1 MSRKSKLLEE
11 IGKNL
16 KDIKMED
23 VQELDKEVLQELKVE
38 MEEKLTDERMD
49 VSYQPLV
56 NIVMITFLAIMGNA
70 NEWTEIYQFG
80 VIHQEWLG
88 TFLDLKYGIPS
99 VSRIRIV
106 MGLIDPKELEE
117 ICVNFVIKK
126 VKELQELCQVE
137 DAEEKDIMSYDGKT
151 CNGSSRENTVNG
163 KVKPVNAMSAFNVSK
178 DICVATKFIEEKTNE
193 IPTGPELIKMLDLTN
208 TISTFDALNTQE
220 KTITAIVDQG
230 GNYVAAVKGNQG
242 NLYKNIKEYFEDNDC
257 YQEARKE
264 SYCEEIEKSHNCRER
279 RIYVMTSKIEWLEE
293 KNKWKNLQSIGMV
306 TREYELK
313 GEKKQDTRYYI
324 TDLNSNDIN
333 DFKRAVRGEWGI
345 ENSLHWQL
353 DYVFKEDAN
362 LTMNKNAQANLNILR
377 KLCLNILKLVKPV
390 YNKSLKLIRFQLGQN
405 FENEILNVLLYLNID
420 NLKDKIAQMQ

>member
-1 MSRKSKLLEE
+1 MSKKAKLLEE

-16 KDIKMED
+16 KDIKIENIK
-23 VQELDKEVLQELKVE
+23 ELDIEVLKELKVE
-38 MEEKLTDERMD
+38 IEDNLTDERLD
-49 VSYQPLV
+49 ISYQPLV
-56 NIVMITFLAIMGNA
+56 NIVMITFLALMGNA

-80 VIHQEWLG
+80 VIHKEWLSN
-88 TFLDLKYGIPS
+88 FLDLKYGIPS

-106 MGLIDPKELEE
+106 MGMIKPKELEE
-117 ICVNFVIKK
+117 ICVNFVIVKI
-126 VKELQELCQVE
+126 KELQKLCKME
-137 DAEEKDIMSYDGKT
+137 EAKEKDIMAYDGKI
-151 CNGSSRENTVNG
+151 CKGSSREDTVKG

-178 DICVATKFIEEKTNE
+178 DICIATKFIEEKTNE

-220 KTITAIVDQG
+220 KTIKAIVEQK

-242 NLYKNIKEYFEDNDC
+242 NLYNDIKQYFEDSEC
-257 YQEARKE
+257 YEEAKKE
-264 SYCEEIEKSHNCRER
+264 SYYEEIENAHNCRER
-279 RIYVMTSKIEWLEE
+279 RIYVMTSKIDWLEG

-324 TDLNSNDIN
+324 TDLNSNNITDYQ
-333 DFKRAVRGEWGI
+333 RAVRGEWGI

-362 LTMNKNAQANLNILR
+362 LTMNKQSQANLNILR
-377 KLCLNILKLVKPV
+377 KLCLNLLKLVKPL

-405 FENEILNVLLYLNID
+405 FEKEILNILLYLNID
-420 NLKDKIAQMQ
+420 SLKDKIAQMQ